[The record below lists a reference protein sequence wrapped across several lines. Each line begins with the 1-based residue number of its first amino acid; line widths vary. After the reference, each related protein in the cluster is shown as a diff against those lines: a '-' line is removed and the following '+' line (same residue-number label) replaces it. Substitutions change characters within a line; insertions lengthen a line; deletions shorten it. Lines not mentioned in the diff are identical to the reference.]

1 MRLSGRS
8 LWMLRFASGFTLAFI
23 YIPLLVIV
31 IYAFSTSRTFIWPP
45 PALTFEWF
53 DLALQNTGARDAF
66 LYSLQDRAAGDR
78 VVALVLGTL
87 ASIAVARHRFFGR
100 ETISFL
106 VILPIALPGIVTGI
120 ALNSTF
126 TQILGIDLGL
136 FTIVVAHATFCI
148 VVVYNNVIAR
158 LRRLAG
164 SFEEASADLGASP
177 WQTFRLVTFPNL
189 RSALVA
195 GGLLAFALSF
205 DEIIVTTFTVGAGDD
220 TLPIWI
226 LTNFSRP
233 NQLPIVNAVAVLVI
247 LLSIIPVY
255 LAHRLTRDEGGAG
268 SAAAAGARR
277 RGGGHRGALD
287 GVRHPSTRKRSS

>member
-1 MRLSGRS
+1 MRLAPRS
-8 LWMLRFASGFTLAFI
+8 ALALRIATGFTLAFI
-23 YIPLLVIV
+23 YVPLIVIA
-31 IYAFSTSRTFIWPP
+31 IYAFSSSKAFTWPP
-45 PALTFEWF
+45 PGFTLEYF
-53 DLALQNTGARDAF
+53 DKAFANTGARNAF
-66 LYSLQDRAAGDR
+66 LYSVKAGLLATA
-78 VVALVLGTL
+78 VALVLGTL
-87 ASIAVARHRFFGR
+87 ASLAVARHRFFGR

-126 TQILGIDLGL
+126 TQVLGIDLSL

-158 LRRLAG
+158 LRRLSG

-177 WQTFRLVTFPNL
+177 WQTFLHVTFPNM
-189 RSALVA
+189 RSALIA
-195 GGLLAFALSF
+195 GALLAFALSF
-205 DEIIVTTFTVGAGDD
+205 DEIIVTTFTVGAGDQ

-255 LAHRLTRDEGGAG
+255 LAHRLTRDEGGADSG
-268 SAAAAGARR
+268 ASAVAPAAEVAAA
-277 RGGGHRGALD
+277 
-287 GVRHPSTRKRSS
+287 P